1 MKTRASILAI
11 KQVEEMTSKFLWVI
25 NVRWVML
32 IVLGTGLLVFSHWFQ
47 NISRF
52 RVLLELVL
60 AEFLLNFVY
69 FFVSEVQFENHFPV
83 IRITLFTI
91 LLDSVFIGYYLLFA
105 GVLGWFSGLIFAV
118 PVIIGGMVFPLWINF
133 LNTFLISLIY
143 YAYLQ
148 LGLRIGLISR
158 GLVFQQLS
166 SIVFFFLINY
176 FVGYLSEQMRNREH
190 LLWQAQADI
199 IEKNNQIYQTQQ
211 EIIRTER
218 LATVTEVAIGLDEE
232 INAPVTV
239 ILGIL
244 YYLNHHISHREELA
258 EEETQEVRELLKL
271 IIDQVK
277 KIRETMKNLGWFEEK
292 KLEGLSEAISQ

>member
-118 PVIIGGMVFPLWINF
+118 PVIIGGMVFH
-133 LNTFLISLIY
+133 S
-143 YAYLQ
+143 
-148 LGLRIGLISR
+148 GLI
-158 GLVFQQLS
+158 F
-166 SIVFFFLINY
+166 
-176 FVGYLSEQMRNREH
+176 
-190 LLWQAQADI
+190 
-199 IEKNNQIYQTQQ
+199 
-211 EIIRTER
+211 
-218 LATVTEVAIGLDEE
+218 
-232 INAPVTV
+232 
-239 ILGIL
+239 
-244 YYLNHHISHREELA
+244 
-258 EEETQEVRELLKL
+258 
-271 IIDQVK
+271 
-277 KIRETMKNLGWFEEK
+277 
-292 KLEGLSEAISQ
+292 